1 MDKGSTRIDT
11 EFARRDP
18 DLVVAEN
25 SWESYGPFDFETGI
39 TGRDKRLVILVK
51 IKNIKK
57 MDVIYFTFYYEY

>member
-1 MDKGSTRIDT
+1 MTIRTCVMDKGSTRIDT

-39 TGRDKRLVILVK
+39 TGRDKRLVILFR
-51 IKNIKK
+51 IRNIMK
-57 MDVIYFTFYYEY
+57 MENI